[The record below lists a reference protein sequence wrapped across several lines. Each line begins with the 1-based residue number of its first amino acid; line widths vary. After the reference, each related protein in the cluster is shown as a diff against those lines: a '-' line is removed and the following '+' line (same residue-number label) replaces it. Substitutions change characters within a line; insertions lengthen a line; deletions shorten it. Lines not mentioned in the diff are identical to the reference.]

1 MVKSVDTRD
10 LKSLGES
17 CPGSSPGERT
27 IIWCNTHN
35 RLASECKYKGG
46 ILLPCCKVNL
56 LEHLELVSDED
67 LSCVKL
73 AE

>member
-27 IIWCNTHN
+27 NFEGVPYETYI
-35 RLASECKYKGG
+35 GG
-46 ILLPCCKVNL
+46 GLYFSLNSIYFDIEQRNGTIKRAYLYTLKQ
-56 LEHLELVSDED
+56 E
-67 LSCVKL
+67 
-73 AE
+73 